1 MQKACFSK
9 LSQHLTMVFDEW
21 ENYEYHKAHFIN
33 SNP

>member
-21 ENYEYHKAHFIN
+21 ENYVYRKAPFM
-33 SNP
+33 